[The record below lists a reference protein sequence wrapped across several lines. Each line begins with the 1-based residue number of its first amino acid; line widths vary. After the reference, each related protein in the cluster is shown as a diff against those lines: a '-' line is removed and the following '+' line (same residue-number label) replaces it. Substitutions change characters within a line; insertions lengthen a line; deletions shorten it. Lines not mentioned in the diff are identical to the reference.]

1 MWLLLEGGANMKN
14 FTADNQQVLL
24 NNPILFNASNCSCR
38 GNSKVY
44 HDDGSGVF
52 ILSGT
57 NCNSCSAGNEY
68 QVTFNGNIAIPTGGT
83 VGPIA
88 VAVVLNG
95 EADVSSRSI
104 FTPAAVD
111 EYGNVT
117 STTVIK
123 VPKCCGCF
131 TMSVEYVSGLVDDPA
146 GVPVPVINVQNGN
159 LTIDGKVA

>member
-1 MWLLLEGGANMKN
+1 MKN
-14 FTADNQQVLL
+14 YIANNQTVLL
-24 NNPILFNASNCSCR
+24 NNPILFNSSSCNCRC
-38 GNSKVY
+38 NSKVY

-52 ILSGT
+52 ILSGR
-57 NCNSCSAGNEY
+57 NCNNNSEGNEY
-68 QVTFNGNIAIPTGGT
+68 QITFNGNIAIPTGGT

-88 VAVVLNG
+88 VAIMING
-95 EADVSSRSI
+95 ETDVSSRSI
-104 FTPAAVD
+104 ITPAAVD

-131 TMSVEYVSGLVDDPA
+131 TMSVDYVSGIVDDPA
-146 GVPVPVINVQNGN
+146 AVPATSILVQNGN

>member
-1 MWLLLEGGANMKN
+1 MKN
-14 FTADNQQVLL
+14 YIANTQTVLL
-24 NNPILFNASNCSCR
+24 NSPILFNASNTQCNCRCNCS
-38 GNSKVY
+38 KIY

-52 ILSGT
+52 ILSGR
-57 NCNSCSAGNEY
+57 NDNNRSNGNEY

-88 VAVVLNG
+88 VAIVLNG
-95 EADVSSRSI
+95 EQEVESRSI

-131 TMSVEYVSGLVDDPA
+131 TMSVEYVSGLVDDPTGTPA
-146 GVPVPVINVQNGN
+146 PVINVQNGN

>member
-1 MWLLLEGGANMKN
+1 MKN
-14 FTADNQQVLL
+14 YTANGQDVLL
-24 NNPILFNASNCSCR
+24 NNPILFNAANSSC
-38 GNSKVY
+38 GCGCGCDNDKIY

-57 NCNSCSAGNEY
+57 NNNRCSRGNSY
-68 QVTFNGNIAIPTGGT
+68 QVTFNGNIAIPEGGT

-88 VAVVLNG
+88 VAIMLNG
-95 EADVSSRSI
+95 ETDVASRSI
-104 FTPAAVD
+104 VTPAAVD

-117 STTVIK
+117 ATTVIK

-131 TMSVEYVSGLVDDPA
+131 TMSVDYVSGIVNDPA
-146 GVPVPVINVQNGN
+146 GVPAPSIRVENGN

>member
-1 MWLLLEGGANMKN
+1 MKN
-14 FTADNQQVLL
+14 FNAVNNQIVLL
-24 NNPILFNASNCSCR
+24 NNHILFNASNCQCRCR

-52 ILSGT
+52 ILSGR
-57 NCNSCSAGNEY
+57 NNSNNSNGNEY

-88 VAVVLNG
+88 VAIMLNG
-95 EADVSSRSI
+95 ETEFESRSI

-117 STTVIK
+117 SKTVIK

-131 TMSVEYVSGLVDDPA
+131 AMSVDYVSGVVNDPA
-146 GVPVPVINVQNGN
+146 AVPAPSILVENGN
-159 LTIDGKVA
+159 LTIDGKESFGC

>member
-1 MWLLLEGGANMKN
+1 MKKYIAY
-14 FTADNQQVLL
+14 TQQVLL
-24 NNPILFNASNCSCR
+24 NNPILFNASNTQCNC
-38 GNSKVY
+38 GCNCNKVY

-52 ILSGT
+52 ILSGRNDNNRST
-57 NCNSCSAGNEY
+57 GNEY
-68 QVTFNGNIAIPTGGT
+68 QVTFNGNITVPTGGT

-95 EADVSSRSI
+95 EQEVDSRSI
-104 FTPAAVD
+104 VTPAAVD
-111 EYGNVT
+111 VYGHVT

-131 TMSVEYVSGLVDDPA
+131 TMSVEYVSGLVDDPTGTPA
-146 GVPVPVINVQNGN
+146 PVINIQNGN

>member
-1 MWLLLEGGANMKN
+1 MKN
-14 FTADNQQVLL
+14 YIANSQSVLL
-24 NNPILFNASNCSCR
+24 NNPILFNSSNSQCR
-38 GNSKVY
+38 CRCNSNKIY

-52 ILSGT
+52 ILSGR
-57 NCNSCSAGNEY
+57 NNNVNSTGNEY

-88 VAVVLNG
+88 VAIVLNG
-95 EADVSSRSI
+95 EQEVESRSI
-104 FTPAAVD
+104 YTPAAVD

-146 GVPVPVINVQNGN
+146 GTPAPIILVENGN
-159 LTIDGKVA
+159 LTIDGAFA

>member
-1 MWLLLEGGANMKN
+1 MKN
-14 FTADNQQVLL
+14 YTADNQSVLL
-24 NNPILFNASNCSCR
+24 NNPILFNSTNCQCTT
-38 GNSKVY
+38 NSKVY
-44 HDDGSGVF
+44 HENGSGVF

-57 NCNSCSAGNEY
+57 NGICMSQGNEY
-68 QVTFNGNIAIPTGGT
+68 QITVNGNIAIPTGGT

-88 VAVVLNG
+88 VAIVVNG

-131 TMSVEYVSGLVDDPA
+131 TISVEYVSGLVDDPA
-146 GVPVPVINVQNGN
+146 GVSAPLINIQNGN

>member
-1 MWLLLEGGANMKN
+1 MKDFVN
-14 FTADNQQVLL
+14 NAVQLVEL
-24 NNPILFNASNCSCR
+24 NTPILFNSTTCQCQNRCSR
-38 GNSKVY
+38 IY
-44 HDDGSGVF
+44 HESGTGMF
-52 ILSGT
+52 ILSGR
-57 NCNSCSAGNEY
+57 NSNPASDGNEY
-68 QVTFNGNIAIPTGGT
+68 QITFNGNIAVPTGGT

-88 VAVVLNG
+88 VAITVNG
-95 EADVSSRSI
+95 EPKLTSRAQ

-131 TMSVEYVSGLVDDPA
+131 TVAVEYVAGVDDPA
-146 GVPVPVINVQNGN
+146 TTPAPAINVQNAN

>member
-1 MWLLLEGGANMKN
+1 MKN
-14 FTADNQQVLL
+14 FIANNQTVLL
-24 NNPILFNASNCSCR
+24 NNPILFNASNCQCT
-38 GNSKVY
+38 GNTKVY

-52 ILSGT
+52 ILSGR
-57 NCNSCSAGNEY
+57 NCNSQYSGNEY
-68 QVTFNGNIAIPTGGT
+68 QITFNGNLAIPTGGT

-88 VAVVLNG
+88 VAIMVNG
-95 EADVSSRSI
+95 ETDVSSRSI
-104 FTPAAVD
+104 ITPAAVD

-131 TMSVEYVSGLVDDPA
+131 TVSVDYVSGIVDDPTA
-146 GVPVPVINVQNGN
+146 VPAPSILVQNGN

>member
-1 MWLLLEGGANMKN
+1 MKN
-14 FTADNQQVLL
+14 YIANNQTVLL
-24 NNPILFNASNCSCR
+24 NNPILFNSSNCQCR
-38 GNSKVY
+38 GVGAIY
-44 HDDGSGVF
+44 HDNGSGVF
-52 ILSGT
+52 ILSGR
-57 NCNSCSAGNEY
+57 NCNNMSAGNEY

-88 VAVVLNG
+88 VAIVING

-131 TMSVEYVSGLVDDPA
+131 SVSVEYVSGLVDDPA
-146 GVPVPVINVQNGN
+146 GVPAPTILVQNGN

>member
-1 MWLLLEGGANMKN
+1 MKN
-14 FTADNQQVLL
+14 YIADSQTVLL
-24 NNPILFNASNCSCR
+24 NNPILFNASNSQCR
-38 GNSKVY
+38 CGCGCGKIY

-52 ILSGT
+52 ILSGR
-57 NCNSCSAGNEY
+57 NNNNQSNGNEY
-68 QVTFNGNIAIPTGGT
+68 QITFNGNIAIPTGGT

-88 VAVVLNG
+88 VAIMVNG
-95 EADVSSRSI
+95 ETDVASRSI

-111 EYGNVT
+111 EFGNVT

-131 TMSVEYVSGLVDDPA
+131 TVSVDYVSGIVDDPA
-146 GVPVPVINVQNGN
+146 AVPAPSILVENGN

>member
-1 MWLLLEGGANMKN
+1 MKN
-14 FTADNQQVLL
+14 YVADSQTVLL
-24 NNPILFNASNCSCR
+24 NNPILFNALNSQCQCRRGCS
-38 GNSKVY
+38 KIY

-52 ILSGT
+52 ILSGQ
-57 NCNSCSAGNEY
+57 NNNIQSNGNEY
-68 QVTFNGNIAIPTGGT
+68 QITFNGNIAIPTGGT

-88 VAVVLNG
+88 VAIMING
-95 EADVSSRSI
+95 ETDVASRSI

-111 EYGNVT
+111 EFGNVT

-131 TMSVEYVSGLVDDPA
+131 TVSVDYVSGIVDDPA
-146 GVPVPVINVQNGN
+146 AVPATSILVENGN

>member
-1 MWLLLEGGANMKN
+1 MKN
-14 FTADNQQVLL
+14 YIADNQTVLL
-24 NNPILFNASNCSCR
+24 NNPILFNASNCQCR
-38 GNSKVY
+38 CANGCNKIY
-44 HDDGSGVF
+44 HDDGSGIF
-52 ILSGT
+52 ILSGKNDI
-57 NCNSCSAGNEY
+57 NCSNGNEY
-68 QVTFNGNIAIPTGGT
+68 QVTFNGNIAIPEGGT

-88 VAVVLNG
+88 VAIMVNG
-95 EADVSSRSI
+95 ETDVASRSI

-131 TMSVEYVSGLVDDPA
+131 TMSVDYVSGIVDDPTA
-146 GVPVPVINVQNGN
+146 TPAPSILVENGN

>member
-1 MWLLLEGGANMKN
+1 MKN
-14 FTADNQQVLL
+14 YIADNQTVLL
-24 NNPILFNASNCSCR
+24 NNPILFNASNCQCR
-38 GNSKVY
+38 CRCNGTKIY

-52 ILSGT
+52 ILSGR
-57 NCNSCSAGNEY
+57 NDNRNSNGNEY
-68 QVTFNGNIAIPTGGT
+68 QITFNGNIAIPEGGT

-88 VAVVLNG
+88 VAIMING
-95 EADVSSRSI
+95 EADVASRSI

-131 TMSVEYVSGLVDDPA
+131 TMSVDYVSGLVDDPT
-146 GVPVPVINVQNGN
+146 GVPAPLIVVQNGN
-159 LTIDGKVA
+159 LTIDGEEA

>member
-1 MWLLLEGGANMKN
+1 MKN
-14 FTADNQQVLL
+14 YIANTQQVLL
-24 NNPILFNASNCSCR
+24 NSPILFNASSTQCNCGCKC
-38 GNSKVY
+38 SKIY

-52 ILSGT
+52 ILSGR
-57 NCNSCSAGNEY
+57 NDNNQSNGNEY

-88 VAVVLNG
+88 VAIVLNG
-95 EADVSSRSI
+95 EQEIESRSI

-131 TMSVEYVSGLVDDPA
+131 TMSVEYVSGLVDDPTGTPA
-146 GVPVPVINVQNGN
+146 PVINVQNGN

>member
-1 MWLLLEGGANMKN
+1 MKN
-14 FTADNQQVLL
+14 YIANSQSVLL
-24 NNPILFNASNCSCR
+24 NNPILFNSSNVQCR
-38 GNSKVY
+38 CRCNGSKVY

-52 ILSGT
+52 ILSGR
-57 NCNSCSAGNEY
+57 NSNANSTGNEY

-88 VAVVLNG
+88 VAIVLNG
-95 EADVSSRSI
+95 EQEVESRSI
-104 FTPAAVD
+104 YTPAAVD
-111 EYGNVT
+111 EFGNVT

-146 GVPVPVINVQNGN
+146 GVPAPIITVENGN
-159 LTIDGKVA
+159 LTIDGAIA

>member
-1 MWLLLEGGANMKN
+1 MKN
-14 FTADNQQVLL
+14 FIANNQTVLL
-24 NNPILFNASNCSCR
+24 NNPILFNASNCQCK
-38 GNSKVY
+38 GNTKVY

-52 ILSGT
+52 ILSGR
-57 NCNSCSAGNEY
+57 NCNAQSSGNEY
-68 QVTFNGNIAIPTGGT
+68 QITFNGNLAIPTGGT

-88 VAVVLNG
+88 VAIMVNG
-95 EADVSSRSI
+95 ETDVSSRSI
-104 FTPAAVD
+104 ITPAAVD

-131 TMSVEYVSGLVDDPA
+131 TVSVDYVSGIVDDPA
-146 GVPVPVINVQNGN
+146 AVPAPSILVQNGN

>member
-1 MWLLLEGGANMKN
+1 MKN
-14 FTADNQQVLL
+14 YIANTQTVLL
-24 NNPILFNASNCSCR
+24 NSPILFNASNTQCSCR
-38 GNSKVY
+38 CNCSKIY

-52 ILSGT
+52 ILSGR
-57 NCNSCSAGNEY
+57 NDNNQSNGNEY

-88 VAVVLNG
+88 VAIVLNG
-95 EADVSSRSI
+95 EQEVESRSI

-131 TMSVEYVSGLVDDPA
+131 TMSVEYVSGLVDDPTGTPA
-146 GVPVPVINVQNGN
+146 PVINVQNGN

>member
-1 MWLLLEGGANMKN
+1 MKN
-14 FTADNQQVLL
+14 YIANSQSVLL
-24 NNPILFNASNCSCR
+24 NNPILFNSSNSQCR
-38 GNSKVY
+38 CRCNSNKIY

-52 ILSGT
+52 ILSGR
-57 NCNSCSAGNEY
+57 NNNVNSTGNEY
-68 QVTFNGNIAIPTGGT
+68 QITFNGNIAIPTGGT

-88 VAVVLNG
+88 IAIVLNG
-95 EADVSSRSI
+95 EQEVESRSI
-104 FTPAAVD
+104 YTPAAVD

-146 GVPVPVINVQNGN
+146 GTPAPIIFVENGN
-159 LTIDGKVA
+159 LTIDGAFA

>member
-1 MWLLLEGGANMKN
+1 MKEFVN
-14 FTADNQQVLL
+14 NVIQSVNL
-24 NNPILFNASNCSCR
+24 NNPILFDSTNCQCQNR
-38 GNSKVY
+38 GSKIY
-44 HDDGSGVF
+44 HDNGTGGF

-57 NCNSCSAGNEY
+57 NASPMSSGNEY

-88 VAVVLNG
+88 VAIVVNG
-95 EADVSSRSI
+95 EEKPTSRAI
-104 FTPAAVD
+104 FNPAAVD

-117 STTVIK
+117 STTIVK

-131 TMSVEYVSGLVDDPA
+131 TVAVEYVSGVDDPA
-146 GVPVPVINVQNGN
+146 TTPAPTINVQNAN